1 MKDPPCPGLLG
12 PGMLVML
19 ESMSVGDELA
29 EVKGSESQ
37 EMATESG
44 EPSGGYQLERTL
56 WIRG

>member
-1 MKDPPCPGLLG
+1 
-12 PGMLVML
+12 MLVML